1 MPAKEAA
8 VPAPKPPSA
17 ARFAI
22 GDIQGCMD
30 SLERLLTHLEQ
41 SAGFKLGRDPL
52 WLVGDLVNRGPRSLD
67 VLRWA
72 RAHQTTVTT
81 VLGNHDLHL
90 LARAAGA
97 PAKKRDTLDDV
108 LAAPDRDELLDWL
121 RTRPLVHAEDGYLLV
136 HAGLHPSW
144 SAEQARGLAAELE
157 AKLASGQWRDF
168 VAQTSDGQPPPP
180 WRPELEGA
188 ARWRAIL
195 GYLVR
200 VRTCHLDGRLEPT
213 FDGHPSQ
220 APAGCVPW
228 YTLPACRWRSHV
240 PVFGH
245 WAALGLDVD
254 AHKIAL
260 DSGCV
265 WGKSLSAIRLED
277 KQVFQVKAVDA
288 AG

>member
-1 MPAKEAA
+1 MA
-8 VPAPKPPSA
+8 A

-30 SLERLLTHLEQ
+30 SLERLLAHLEQ
-41 SAGFKLGRDPL
+41 HAGFRLGRDPL

-72 RAHQTTVTT
+72 RAHDGAVTT

-90 LARAAGA
+90 LARANGA
-97 PAKKRDTLDDV
+97 PPKKRDTLDDA
-108 LAAPDRDELLDWL
+108 LAAPDRAELLDWL
-121 RTRPLVHAEDGYLLV
+121 RARPLVHVEDGYLLV

-144 SAEQARGLAAELE
+144 SAEQARSLAAELE
-157 AKLASGQWRDF
+157 AQLRGDDWRAF
-168 VAQTSDGQPPPP
+168 LSAVSDGQPPPP
-180 WRPELEGA
+180 WRPDLEGA
-188 ARWRAIL
+188 ARWRAVL
-195 GYLVR
+195 GYFVR
-200 VRTCHLDGRLEPT
+200 VRTCHPDGSLEPS
-213 FDGHPSQ
+213 FDGPPAQ
-220 APAGCVPW
+220 APAGCAPW
-228 YTLPACRWRSHV
+228 YALPACRWRTHV

-254 AHKIAL
+254 ADHIAL

-265 WGKSLSAIRLED
+265 WGKSLSAIRLGD
-277 KQVFQVKAVDA
+277 RQVFQVKAVDA